1 MRLGLDATMR
11 SAARTVGARYRY
23 RQLAMNEIPA
33 LNALYNACH
42 GTTRP
47 LAEAEWLFRENP
59 NGPAVIMAAFDDEDT
74 LVGVRPALPWKYV
87 WRGAA
92 WTAYEF
98 ADAMVAPSHRN
109 RGIFKQLLRQ
119 MYAFAGEGDVLLFTI
134 PNGNSLP
141 VYERMPEFTVLGHS
155 ETRVKPIS
163 WPRYIGYRLGV
174 DGHGAPHPG
183 AAESVHLKNG
193 DTRLTAIDRFDS
205 DFESTHSELAEEIS
219 GYTLRSA
226 AFLQWRY
233 FGSPV
238 RQYKVAYIEQRGH
251 VRGYIVVRL
260 IHRVAHVL
268 DFFVRPDRQL
278 ACRAFGL
285 LIDWVTAL
293 GAIACHFN
301 ASRGNVFHEVASQ
314 CGFWLKK
321 TSGTLVVDRRS
332 AEQFASAGGRPLDL
346 AQLYFVMGDFDFF

>member
-1 MRLGLDATMR
+1 MRLGLNATTR
-11 SAARTVGARYRY
+11 SAAPAASMPYRY
-23 RQLAMNEIPA
+23 RQLTMDELPA

-87 WRGAA
+87 WRGVEHS
-92 WTAYEF
+92 AYEF

-109 RGIFKQLLRQ
+109 RGIFKHLVRQ
-119 MYAFAGEGDVLLFTI
+119 MCAFASEGDHLLFTI

-141 VYERMPEFTVLGHS
+141 VYERMPELAVLGHC

-174 DGHGAPHPG
+174 DGNNAPDPR
-183 AAESVHLKNG
+183 AAKHIHLKDG

-205 DFESTHSELAEEIS
+205 YFESTHCELAEEFS
-219 GYTLRSA
+219 GYTLRSRP
-226 AFLQWRY
+226 FLQWRY
-233 FGSPV
+233 FGSPI
-238 RQYKVAYIEQRGH
+238 RPYKVAYVEQGGH
-251 VRGYIVVRL
+251 VRGYIAVRL

-278 ACRAFGL
+278 TRRAFGL
-285 LIDWVTAL
+285 MIDWVTAH

-301 ASRGNVFHEVASQ
+301 ASSGNVFHEVASQ

-332 AEQFASAGGRPLDL
+332 AELFAWADGQPPDVAQF
-346 AQLYFVMGDFDFF
+346 YFVMGDFDFF